1 MSKGA
6 NTKLVHR
13 SVIILIL
20 ILVIGFGSA
29 ILRLTQLS
37 VVQGEELQQAAV
49 AQQLND
55 TTISA
60 RRGTIYDTNGKVL
73 AQSATVWKVVLSPI
87 NFESDEERTIVS
99 QGLAEILDLEQADI
113 FEKTKEK
120 SYYVVVKRQ
129 IESDVRDEIL
139 KFVDELDEEHNITG
153 VIDLIEDYKRYYP
166 YGSFASSLIGFTGS
180 DDQGLS
186 GIEYQYDES
195 LTGTPGRLVTAKNAN
210 GTEMPFD
217 YEQKVQAED
226 GNSLVLTIDET
237 IQHIME
243 KYLQKGIEEH
253 KVYNRA
259 VAIMMEVNTGAILG
273 MAVEEGY
280 DLNDPFTLVSQT
292 AKDEIAQ
299 LPEDEKA
306 AAESAALSKQWRN
319 KAVSDTYYPGSVWK
333 IITSSM
339 ALEENL
345 VNDESRFYCTG
356 SYVPFEGASSISCH
370 NTAGHGTQ
378 TFEEALCNSCN
389 PAFMQIGNLIGATKF
404 WEYYQAFGFSEKT
417 GIDLPGES
425 EDIFFNED
433 GSMGPMDLAVASFGQ
448 NFSVTPIQMV
458 TAVSAVANGGKL
470 LQPYMVRQIL
480 DSDGNV
486 VESTDTTVKRQV
498 ISEEVSEKLCAVL
511 EENAIS
517 GAATNGYVQGY
528 RIAGKTG
535 TSEKLTDS
543 NGDGME
549 DYIAS
554 FCGFAPADDPQV
566 ALLVYFDTPTGG
578 QYYGSQVAAP
588 VFAEIMAEVLPY
600 LEVETQYNEEELSM
614 LDTTAGNYVG
624 ESVEQAQAAAEKDG
638 FVSIVKGEGTT
649 VAAQIPA
656 AESRIPQGGTVV
668 LYTDTAG
675 VDEDMVEVPD
685 LTGLSISD
693 VNSIASQYNLNISI
707 AGASA
712 AGEGIS
718 QSQSVAQGT
727 MVSQGTVVIVTFVQD
742 SSYGEPIF

>member
-1 MSKGA
+1 M
-6 NTKLVHR
+6 
-13 SVIILIL
+13 
-20 ILVIGFGSA
+20 
-29 ILRLTQLS
+29 
-37 VVQGEELQQAAV
+37 
-49 AQQLND
+49 
-55 TTISA
+55 
-60 RRGTIYDTNGKVL
+60 
-73 AQSATVWKVVLSPI
+73 SPI

-113 FEKTKEK
+113 FEKTKER

-139 KFVDELDEEHNITG
+139 KFVDELDEEHDITG

-280 DLNDPFTLVSQT
+280 DLNDPFTLVNQT

-345 VNDESRFYCTG
+345 INDESRFYCTG

-389 PAFMQIGNLIGATKF
+389 PAFMQIGNLIGATN
-404 WEYYQAFGFSEKT
+404 FGNITRRLDFLRKR
-417 GIDLPGES
+417 
-425 EDIFFNED
+425 
-433 GSMGPMDLAVASFGQ
+433 GSTCRANRKISFLTRTARWGPWIWRLHR
-448 NFSVTPIQMV
+448 
-458 TAVSAVANGGKL
+458 L
-470 LQPYMVRQIL
+470 
-480 DSDGNV
+480 
-486 VESTDTTVKRQV
+486 
-498 ISEEVSEKLCAVL
+498 
-511 EENAIS
+511 
-517 GAATNGYVQGY
+517 
-528 RIAGKTG
+528 GKTF
-535 TSEKLTDS
+535 L
-543 NGDGME
+543 
-549 DYIAS
+549 
-554 FCGFAPADDPQV
+554 
-566 ALLVYFDTPTGG
+566 
-578 QYYGSQVAAP
+578 
-588 VFAEIMAEVLPY
+588 
-600 LEVETQYNEEELSM
+600 
-614 LDTTAGNYVG
+614 
-624 ESVEQAQAAAEKDG
+624 
-638 FVSIVKGEGTT
+638 
-649 VAAQIPA
+649 
-656 AESRIPQGGTVV
+656 
-668 LYTDTAG
+668 
-675 VDEDMVEVPD
+675 
-685 LTGLSISD
+685 
-693 VNSIASQYNLNISI
+693 
-707 AGASA
+707 
-712 AGEGIS
+712 
-718 QSQSVAQGT
+718 
-727 MVSQGTVVIVTFVQD
+727 
-742 SSYGEPIF
+742 